1 MTKTQSLFP
10 ISKIARACGVSIN
23 ALRFYEAKGLL
34 IPAYTAPDSCYRYY
48 SRENLHRLRAIIRL
62 KEAGLSLQ
70 EIGVYLNGNMNV
82 RAKIKELE
90 EKKALIDA
98 AIEDLK
104 VRATER
110 EKVEISEIM
119 LPERLCLCHAFRAK
133 DGEQAL
139 AEISGFYNE
148 IVMSGITM
156 DKRWSEF
163 CEYPNDEL
171 INGCFETAD
180 FLITACIPIEEKN
193 APHHGVRYPAIHG
206 VVCNFR
212 GSYYDL
218 WQAYAAI
225 HEYLTDHHYQIAGHA
240 QEEYLEIDAG
250 GAIDIT
256 DAHNIT
262 RVIVPVKKREPFPD

>member
-1 MTKTQSLFP
+1 
-10 ISKIARACGVSIN
+10 
-23 ALRFYEAKGLL
+23 
-34 IPAYTAPDSCYRYY
+34 
-48 SRENLHRLRAIIRL
+48 L
-62 KEAGLSLQ
+62 KETGLSLQ
-70 EIGVYLNGNMNV
+70 EIGVYLDGKMNV
-82 RAKIKELE
+82 QTKIKELE
-90 EKKALIDA
+90 EKKALIDT
-98 AIEDLK
+98 AIQDLK
-104 VRATER
+104 IRTTVLQEA
-110 EKVEISEIM
+110 KISEIM

-133 DGEQAL
+133 NGEQAL

-156 DKRWSEF
+156 DKRWWEF

-171 INGCFETAD
+171 INGNFETTD
-180 FLITACIPIEEKN
+180 FLITICIPIEEKD
-193 APHHGVRYPAIHG
+193 ASPHAVRYPAIHG

-212 GSYYDL
+212 GGYYEL

-225 HEYLTDHHYQIAGHA
+225 HEYLSDHHYQIAGHA

-256 DAHNIT
+256 DEHNIT